1 MKMNLAAALSVLAR
15 EGTALE
21 SKAEVV
27 LKILKAEKLKDL
39 KSFNVEVREA
49 YKANG
54 WNPSAGRPKAGANL
68 KPVPATVKQ
77 YVSSVRRAFK
87 FKLPVLAYSSFYA
100 LRVDLKEHAAKVRKP
115 RNGGPK
121 ELAGIRL
128 TQAPETLNGGQF
140 HDLVLLYNA
149 LDRTRRPR
157 MLAALERIKRDFS
170 KAAPQ
175 LVVANEL
182 GLRKAA

>member
-15 EGTALE
+15 ESTALE

-39 KSFNVEVREA
+39 KSFNIEVREA

-100 LRVDLKEHAAKVRKP
+100 LRMDLKEHAAKVRKP
-115 RNGGPK
+115 RNGGHK
-121 ELAGIRL
+121 A
-128 TQAPETLNGGQF
+128 ETLHAGQF

-157 MLAALERIKRDFS
+157 MLAAIDRIKRDFS

-175 LVVANEL
+175 LVIANEP